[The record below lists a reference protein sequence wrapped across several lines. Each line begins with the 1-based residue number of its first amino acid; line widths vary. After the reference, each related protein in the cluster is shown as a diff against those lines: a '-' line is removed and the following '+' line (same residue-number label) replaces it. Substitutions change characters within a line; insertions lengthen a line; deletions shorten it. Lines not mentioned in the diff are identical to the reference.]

1 MGKKKSPRSMRNLV
15 RGCLG
20 RGIVV
25 GKLPKPKYGLE
36 IILMEGSKMSME
48 DNNVKEVKE
57 GYYTCKNKG

>member
-1 MGKKKSPRSMRNLV
+1 MRNLV